1 MADRRENGAAMDRRC
16 AYLTMDDMGDFVSD
30 AELSIASM
38 AELGWAVEM
47 VPWRRNTDWDVY
59 DLVYICTP
67 WDYQDD
73 VDAFMDVLEAI
84 ERSSALL
91 VNSLDLVRWNLEKT
105 YLREL
110 EMRGADIVPSRFFER
125 FDAGRVAA
133 CFRAY
138 KADRIVVKPV
148 VGANA
153 DHIYVLTEPLSDD
166 AVDGL
171 ARVFS
176 DRPFLVQPF
185 IDSVQTEGEFS
196 LFFLGGDY
204 SHAILKKPKPGD
216 FRTQEEHGADILS
229 ATAPAEL
236 IGGARGVLGVVSPQP
251 VYVRADFVRGRGGRF
266 LLMELEL
273 IEPSLYLRTDPAA
286 PGRFAAALARAAA

>member
-1 MADRRENGAAMDRRC
+1 MDRRC

-30 AELSIASM
+30 AELSIAPM
-38 AELGWAVEM
+38 AKLGWAVEM
-47 VPWRRNTDWDVY
+47 VPWRRDVDWDEF

-73 VDAFMDVLEAI
+73 VAAFMDVLETI
-84 ERSSALL
+84 ERSPAML

-110 EMRGADIVPSRFFER
+110 ELRGADIVPSLFFER
-125 FDAGRVAA
+125 FDANSVAA
-133 CFRAY
+133 CFAAHE
-138 KADRIVVKPV
+138 ADRIVVKPV

-153 DHIYVLTEPLSDD
+153 DDIFVLTEPL
-166 AVDGL
+166 AGANVDEL
-171 ARVFS
+171 RRVFA
-176 DRPFLVQPF
+176 DRAFFVQPF
-185 IDSVQTEGEFS
+185 IDSVQSEGEYS

-204 SHAILKKPKPGD
+204 SHAILKKPKQGD
-216 FRTQEEHGADILS
+216 FRTQEEHGADILG
-229 ATAPAEL
+229 AAAPEALVDTAWS
-236 IGGARGVLGVVSPQP
+236 VLGVVNPQP
-251 VYVRADFVRGRGGRF
+251 VYVRADFVRGRGRF

-273 IEPSLYLRTDPAA
+273 IEPSLYLRTDPGA